1 MCSCRGS
8 SVQLSSPPANILKT
22 VLLTCGSL
30 ALATASWSVAV
41 TSREEDK
48 QGEKFSVLLSLSAR
62 VQGKAQG
69 GKRRMKS
76 TQDMR
81 FVCAPRLSATK
92 QTQSLGQAD
101 LAIMKIN
108 SSGSLPSFSRLS
120 LSYIN
125 VSRRHAPNNRK
136 HKGPTDKLN
145 ESSPEELEHY
155 ISIQGLSSISVQR
168 VFSVFSVIMFPHTPR
183 CLLMT
188 SGC

>member
-1 MCSCRGS
+1 M
-8 SVQLSSPPANILKT
+8 
-22 VLLTCGSL
+22 
-30 ALATASWSVAV
+30 
-41 TSREEDK
+41 
-48 QGEKFSVLLSLSAR
+48 LSLSAR

-76 TQDMR
+76 TQDIR
-81 FVCAPRLSATK
+81 FVCAERLSATK

-101 LAIMKIN
+101 LVIIKIK
-108 SSGSLPSFSRLS
+108 SSGSLPSFSCLS

-125 VSRRHAPNNRK
+125 VSHRPAPNNRK

-168 VFSVFSVIMFPHTPR
+168 VFRRIQCYYISTHTKVPFNDLK
-183 CLLMT
+183 LLVCSRNT
-188 SGC
+188 ADTF